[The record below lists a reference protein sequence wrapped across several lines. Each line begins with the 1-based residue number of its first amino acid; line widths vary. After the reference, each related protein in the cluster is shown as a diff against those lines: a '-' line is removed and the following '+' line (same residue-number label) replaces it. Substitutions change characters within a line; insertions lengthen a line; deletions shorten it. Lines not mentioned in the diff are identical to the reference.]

1 MPDIKHLYELQETDL
16 NIVGHETAI
25 VDVESDL
32 TDESAISKARNEFEK
47 TTEHLNKLEAERKN
61 CERTSNSIIEH
72 LQKIEKR
79 LYSGAVTNPKEL
91 SAAEEER
98 VFTQIRRK
106 EADEKLLEILLEI
119 ESLGD
124 DLSQARDTL
133 EQLQAERPGVIA
145 KLENRKNDLS
155 RELADLHRRRDDL
168 SPHIETQAAILYNSL
183 SASKNGYAVA
193 KVEGGMCQ
201 GCRLALSTSELQR
214 ARSSKIVQCSSCRR
228 ILYVV

>member
-16 NIVGHETAI
+16 NIVGHETEI
-25 VDVESDL
+25 SDVESDL

-168 SPHIETQAAILYNSL
+168 SPHIEAQSAILYNSL